1 MVKERNPIADAI
13 EGLRKHKHEDILE
26 RYVLYFKA
34 TLLLGIIF
42 FIVVASGA
50 ELRAFNLTNAH
61 LAVILFGMFLGVVLF
76 TLVDITRT
84 VIGLKN
90 KKAYKPLRKRS

>member
-1 MVKERNPIADAI
+1 MKREHNPIADAI

-34 TLLLGIIF
+34 TLLLGIVF

-50 ELRAFNLTNAH
+50 ELQAFNLTNAH
-61 LAVILFGMFLGVVLF
+61 LSVILFGMFLAVVLF

-84 VIGLKN
+84 VIEIKN
-90 KKAYKPLRKRS
+90 KKTYKSLKRR